1 MDEASPLS
9 QPWSNHEGFDW
20 LARESRWIEQSSTVH
35 FGVGPI
41 YIICMESRLD
51 HVSDFLECNQLQ
63 GAVSILRAFTPEDL
77 DIGYLTD
84 KGVVDREFFTKRSA
98 ERGFDFEMARRE
110 LCCFLGHIACWLEA
124 HNSGVDSA
132 LFLEDDLTAAAD
144 RERANRLMTL
154 AADHSWDLF
163 YFSYCFADQQRS
175 RLITKDLVELKG
187 QLCANAYALRPLVSR
202 LLLRRVFPIQ
212 MASDEYMEQQ
222 AEVEGL
228 RALGAREQLFEQ
240 DRENIVSSFESR
252 RFAFLPA
259 WKPSSLQRVLARFYS
274 ILTGSGQQGY
284 LHGQYLIDRHRQ
296 GKLSEK
302 ESRWALIRTYDW
314 LRRLTGF
321 PHDAFPPEVDDAAS
335 EAVSVDEEA
344 LHR

>member
-1 MDEASPLS
+1 M
-9 QPWSNHEGFDW
+9 
-20 LARESRWIEQSSTVH
+20 
-35 FGVGPI
+35 
-41 YIICMESRLD
+41 
-51 HVSDFLECNQLQ
+51 
-63 GAVSILRAFTPEDL
+63 SILRAFTPEDL

-124 HNSGVDSA
+124 RKSGLDSA

-144 RERANRLMTL
+144 HERASRQLAL

-163 YFSYCFADQQRS
+163 YFSYCFADQERC

-187 QLCANAYALRPLVSR
+187 QLCANAYALRPSALR
-202 LLLRRVFPIQ
+202 LLLPHVFPIQ

-222 AEVEGL
+222 AEAEGL
-228 RALGAREQLFEQ
+228 RALGAREQLFQQ
-240 DRENIVSSFESR
+240 DRENIVSSFETR
-252 RFAFLPA
+252 EFAFLPA

-274 ILTGSGQQGY
+274 ILTGAGQKGY
-284 LHGQYLIDRHRQ
+284 LNGQYLIDRHRQ
-296 GKLSEK
+296 GQLSQK

-314 LRRLTGF
+314 LRRLIGS
-321 PHDAFPPEVDDAAS
+321 PHDDFSPEVEDAAA
-335 EAVSVDEEA
+335 EADGVDEEA
-344 LHR
+344 LDR

>member
-41 YIICMESRLD
+41 YIICLESRLD
-51 HVSDFLECNQLQ
+51 HVSEFLKYNQLQ
-63 GAVSILRAFTPEDL
+63 GRVSILRAFTPEDL
-77 DIGYLTD
+77 DIDYLMD
-84 KGVVDREFFTKRSA
+84 KGVVGRQFFITRAA

-163 YFSYCFADQQRS
+163 YFSYCFADQERC

-187 QLCANAYALRPLVSR
+187 QLCANAYALRPSALR
-202 LLLRRVFPIQ
+202 LLLPHVFPIQ

-222 AEVEGL
+222 AEAESL
-228 RALGAREQLFEQ
+228 RVLGAREQLFQQ

-252 RFAFLPA
+252 EFAFLPA
-259 WKPSSLQRVLARFYS
+259 WKPSSLQKVLARFYS
-274 ILTGSGQQGY
+274 ILTGAGQRGY
-284 LHGQYLIDRHRQ
+284 LQGQYLIDRHRR
-296 GKLSEK
+296 GKLSQK
-302 ESRWALIRTYDW
+302 ESRSPLIRAYDW
-314 LRRLTGF
+314 LRRLTGS
-321 PHDAFPPEVDDAAS
+321 PHDDFSPEVDDAAA
-335 EAVSVDEEA
+335 EAVRVDEEA

>member
-51 HVSDFLECNQLQ
+51 HVSEFLECNQLQ
-63 GAVSILRAFTPEDL
+63 GKVSILRAFTPEDL
-77 DIGYLTD
+77 DIGYLMD
-84 KGVVDREFFTKRSA
+84 KGIVDRHFFTKRAA

-163 YFSYCFADQQRS
+163 YFSYCFADQERC

-187 QLCANAYALRPLVSR
+187 QLCTNAYVLSPSASR

-212 MASDEYMEQQ
+212 MASDEYLEQQ
-222 AEVEGL
+222 AESEGL
-228 RALGAREQLFEQ
+228 RALGSRDQIFQQ
-240 DRENIVSSFESR
+240 DRENVASSFESR
-252 RFAFLPA
+252 KFVLHPV
-259 WKPSSLQRVLARFYS
+259 WKPSSLQKVLARFNS
-274 ILTGSGQQGY
+274 ILTGAGQQGY
-284 LHGQYLIDRHRQ
+284 RHGQYLIDRHRQ

-314 LRRLTGF
+314 LRRWTGS